1 MKYCLNCGKECCD
14 ILCES
19 CQNTADIERL
29 CLEISG
35 YDVSSGEN
43 ELWNRLASE
52 LQNPGNFR
60 YAAFALAG
68 FLASPRREY
77 IQLRSLMNGYFLG
90 TRSYNW
96 LQAIAP
102 GMLESDSLSVGEKE
116 DVRGVLLGSYYST
129 HEYEKAEAVANDI
142 GEPTMEIAAIHL
154 GEYLIRTRRYD
165 RAENKLRAA
174 VSQVSDKAKVEMQK
188 LLDNI
193 AYRRN
198 GKEYLPASREN
209 KEAYIKFMNSLG
221 VPLEMPAYRKDSVP
235 EKMSQADYPEFIIE
249 RNADFRSFVAYD
261 LETTGLSSAKD
272 VIIEIGAVRVV
283 DGEITEQF
291 QTFVKPYKKAVSDKV
306 TELTGISKDMV
317 ESAPTMWDA
326 FNLFADFIRND
337 IVTGYNNT
345 AFDNKFLARAGR
357 YAVRPLKNRF
367 FDVKTWAKE
376 HGSQLECEGLSLGE
390 LSQYLNITNPKAH
403 RALADAETTARVY
416 LELLERFGTE
426 NTSTSLDEQLDEE
439 WV

>member
-165 RAENKLRAA
+165 GAENKLRAA

-209 KEAYIKFMNSLG
+209 KDVVN
-221 VPLEMPAYRKDSVP
+221 RK
-235 EKMSQADYPEFIIE
+235 
-249 RNADFRSFVAYD
+249 
-261 LETTGLSSAKD
+261 L
-272 VIIEIGAVRVV
+272 
-283 DGEITEQF
+283 
-291 QTFVKPYKKAVSDKV
+291 
-306 TELTGISKDMV
+306 
-317 ESAPTMWDA
+317 
-326 FNLFADFIRND
+326 
-337 IVTGYNNT
+337 
-345 AFDNKFLARAGR
+345 
-357 YAVRPLKNRF
+357 
-367 FDVKTWAKE
+367 
-376 HGSQLECEGLSLGE
+376 
-390 LSQYLNITNPKAH
+390 
-403 RALADAETTARVY
+403 
-416 LELLERFGTE
+416 
-426 NTSTSLDEQLDEE
+426 
-439 WV
+439 

>member
-129 HEYEKAEAVANDI
+129 HEYEKAEAVVGVGHDEDQRCFSVSKRIKLQFVICCHFTEFRNIEHCKSCSAGN
-142 GEPTMEIAAIHL
+142 
-154 GEYLIRTRRYD
+154 EYTF
-165 RAENKLRAA
+165 
-174 VSQVSDKAKVEMQK
+174 S
-188 LLDNI
+188 
-193 AYRRN
+193 
-198 GKEYLPASREN
+198 
-209 KEAYIKFMNSLG
+209 SL
-221 VPLEMPAYRKDSVP
+221 
-235 EKMSQADYPEFIIE
+235 
-249 RNADFRSFVAYD
+249 
-261 LETTGLSSAKD
+261 
-272 VIIEIGAVRVV
+272 
-283 DGEITEQF
+283 
-291 QTFVKPYKKAVSDKV
+291 
-306 TELTGISKDMV
+306 
-317 ESAPTMWDA
+317 
-326 FNLFADFIRND
+326 
-337 IVTGYNNT
+337 
-345 AFDNKFLARAGR
+345 AG
-357 YAVRPLKNRF
+357 
-367 FDVKTWAKE
+367 
-376 HGSQLECEGLSLGE
+376 G
-390 LSQYLNITNPKAH
+390 
-403 RALADAETTARVY
+403 
-416 LELLERFGTE
+416 
-426 NTSTSLDEQLDEE
+426 
-439 WV
+439 